1 MSQIDLLGVEGPL
14 PPGLIYQPDFL
25 APDEEA
31 TLVAA
36 IKNLNFT
43 APTMRGVAANR
54 RTVHFGRS
62 YEFDTFK
69 LGDAP
74 PLPDF
79 LESLRESAATLTSR
93 RPEEF
98 METLVTEY
106 RPGAGIGWHR
116 DAPPF
121 GIIVGISLVAP
132 CTMKFRP
139 WPVVKS
145 LGRRTKPLAKLLE
158 PRSVYVLDGD
168 VRHRWQHSIPP
179 GDALRYSITF
189 RTLRG

>member
-1 MSQIDLLGVEGPL
+1 
-14 PPGLIYQPDFL
+14 
-25 APDEEA
+25 
-31 TLVAA
+31 
-36 IKNLNFT
+36 
-43 APTMRGVAANR
+43 
-54 RTVHFGRS
+54 
-62 YEFDTFK
+62 
-69 LGDAP
+69 
-74 PLPDF
+74 
-79 LESLRESAATLTSR
+79 
-93 RPEEF
+93 

-158 PRSVYVLDGD
+158 PRSVYVLAGD